1 MSETNNSVVNI
12 TDTVK
17 EAAKLAAQKYDAWQK
32 SHDAKI
38 AARPQFSASKEKI
51 TKAGMLN
58 TAATLAE
65 REWESMKA
73 SLMSV
78 AHQANPKLLPQRPM
92 DGSGHATWQ
101 SQKASCDAV
110 MRVALNQLLGEVA
123 TEQGLRVAEN
133 NQFFDTPEVG
143 TISRP

>member
-1 MSETNNSVVNI
+1 MNQTNNSVVNI

-17 EAAKLAAQKYDAWQK
+17 EAAKLAAHKYDAWQK
-32 SHDAKI
+32 ACDAKI
-38 AARPQFSASKEKI
+38 AARPKFGASKEEI

-58 TAATLAE
+58 TTATQAE
-65 REWESMKA
+65 RKCESMKA

-78 AHQANPKLLPQRPM
+78 AHQANPKLIPQRPM

-101 SQKASCDAV
+101 SQKASCDTV

-123 TEQGLRVAEN
+123 TENGLKVAEN
-133 NQFFDTPEVG
+133 NRFFDTPEIG
-143 TISRP
+143 TIQRP